1 MAVTRKDV
9 LVIAAVLAV
18 ALQPRLSLTSAPTL
32 AKRFGLPSRHLE
44 PVLQALVHDKI
55 LKGIRGPRGG
65 YQIGREPS
73 TITAEDILRSA
84 RRVDETEDVLKSS
97 AISELVVEPAL
108 ALAESIF
115 YAALRQVTLSAL
127 IQEASL
133 RADQS
138 ADMRIVAAAESA
150 VSNS

>member
-108 ALAESIF
+108 ALAESTF